1 MLLTVSAVG
10 ATALAVAVLF
20 IDLEWNHRAA
30 YACNEEAQKPPGAT
44 SASGY
49 SIQWAWTE
57 FAYVCRYDA
66 PGDPTKRVGFTDAFP

>member
-1 MLLTVSAVG
+1 LLLTVAVVST
-10 ATALAVAVLF
+10 TAALVAVSV

-30 YACNEEAQKPPGAT
+30 NTCNEEAQKPPGGA

-49 SIQWAWTE
+49 SIQWEWTE
-57 FAYVCRYDA
+57 FAYVCSYDA